1 MGKKN
6 LKNKDKAPKE
16 KEKKENEN
24 SNIHSIH
31 KRLIGEITNE
41 KNNGHLFVKK
51 KKLIPLEKLKLD
63 KAYKESDIQ
72 NMSIDELK
80 KLASKFDLNP
90 KINFRLL
97 YLLKKEN
104 GKYDKYIKKYKYTLD
119 YKDAKEL
126 ECFNSEFVIKMNQL
140 YKDNLIK
147 SNIDYFFN
155 NLASYKPNY

>member
-51 KKLIPLEKLKLD
+51 KKI
-63 KAYKESDIQ
+63 
-72 NMSIDELK
+72 NSIRK
-80 KLASKFDLNP
+80 T
-90 KINFRLL
+90 KIR
-97 YLLKKEN
+97 
-104 GKYDKYIKKYKYTLD
+104 
-119 YKDAKEL
+119 
-126 ECFNSEFVIKMNQL
+126 
-140 YKDNLIK
+140 
-147 SNIDYFFN
+147 
-155 NLASYKPNY
+155 